1 MRIKIKNWGPVREFE
16 YDLSKSVIV
25 TYGDNNIGK
34 SYAMQVVYLLLKHLV
49 AYARR
54 TARFSSSSYY
64 FLRC

>member
-54 TARFSSSSYY
+54 TA
-64 FLRC
+64 